1 MNQPTELQLLKER
14 ALTMG
19 ITHSPNIGVE
29 ALKAKIEAKLANL
42 PDPGEGTDNTDIQA
56 PPAGMNNGVKLHEGE
71 PAVTPTMLTRA
82 QLEQAEREK
91 QWAEQLRL
99 VRIRVICLNPA
110 KKELQGEI
118 FTVGNDFMGTV
129 RKFVPFGEAG
139 DAGWHVPYVIYK
151 EIESRVFN
159 SIRVK
164 KKNSAIGGQHD
175 FRPEGRLVKE
185 YAIELLPDLTEEEMR
200 QLATQQAAAAGMA

>member
-1 MNQPTELQLLKER
+1 MNQPNELQLLKDR
-14 ALTMG
+14 AKTMG
-19 ITHSPNIGVE
+19 IEHSPNIGVE

-42 PDPGEGTDNTDIQA
+42 PDPGEGSDNTAIQA
-56 PPAGMNNGVKLHEGE
+56 PLAGMNNAVKLHEGE

-110 KKELQGEI
+110 KKELQGDI

-151 EIESRVFN
+151 DIEARVFN